1 MGWEGATSPF
11 LPCSYY
17 HMVVDG
23 WSQIFPRSSSQDWL
37 TYTLVN
43 RVSSIVLLM
52 RGAGPVFPST
62 VTDKG
67 ESLLPG
73 LLQVAVLMGGHLS
86 LAFTTTWQMRRSS
99 RYMTLKSP
107 GSAHPCACLQDQLC
121 CAAQTRHR
129 ASSPG
134 CCSWWGLGQ
143 FPCLPQ
149 EVSRGGVNHLILY
162 QLLYFY

>member
-67 ESLLPG
+67 ECLLPG
-73 LLQVAVLMGGHLS
+73 LLQVAVLLGGPS
-86 LAFTTTWQMRRSS
+86 
-99 RYMTLKSP
+99 
-107 GSAHPCACLQDQLC
+107 
-121 CAAQTRHR
+121 
-129 ASSPG
+129 
-134 CCSWWGLGQ
+134 
-143 FPCLPQ
+143 FPCLHHHVADE
-149 EVSRGGVNHLILY
+149 EVV
-162 QLLYFY
+162 LLYDSQIPRVSSPMCLSTGSTVLCCPNKTQGQFSRVLQLVGVGSVPLPATGSK